1 MTAAKF
7 RLHRVERAFEVPLE
21 ASQQAVLALGD
32 GEVVAVFGAPLS
44 GKTTVLKAFVV
55 DRVKNRGKSSDSVL
69 AISAT
74 RQSATRLRDE
84 LALALQSATK
94 GPMARTLASF
104 AFAVVSANALANG
117 QQPPELVSGSEQ
129 DRILEA
135 LLIELE
141 GKPTPVWPESFGPK
155 TRRLAG
161 FRAELRDLITV
172 AIEMQVTPE
181 KLSSLAGSGQYAI
194 WHQVSEVYQAY
205 LAKLAEFENERL
217 DSAALMHRA
226 TDLLAT
232 GFWPENLARPETVLV
247 DDSQELTPGATRLLT
262 QLVGESS
269 GLILFGDPDASTLG
283 FRASNSK
290 AMTELVT
297 KLRAGRVK
305 TGTEPALFLKPRLDA
320 RVESLSHVLAKSAQ
334 KIAPDFA
341 GRHRFSPI
349 ESVAK
354 AMATPDAAVS
364 GLEGASFST
373 DAAEVAWLA
382 NRLRQLHLQSGV
394 EWHEMA
400 VVARTRAQLD
410 QLELALANHGV
421 PARIAG
427 SQAALRDEFGARSL
441 LLVARAVLA
450 TEPITIEAVLALLQN
465 PFFDINNLEL
475 RRLRRSLRAK
485 TAAEEGP
492 RNSDDLLLELFQAPG
507 AFADLKVYELTKL
520 RRFLDRFHGIRAQHA
535 KTPIGIE
542 DLLWQIF
549 NESAPN
555 RDWLAASRGHDA
567 VAAQANRNLDSITAL
582 VAAAKRFAERHP
594 SAPATDYVERQ
605 LAVGLPEDTLVK
617 DARGIE
623 RVPLLTPAGLIG
635 QQFKVVAVA
644 KLIDGIWPNLR
655 ARSSLLGATAL
666 EATLRGEEPS
676 TDSELPN
683 ELRMFYKAVGAA
695 TEHFI
700 ATVTQTENDVASQF
714 FQLCLGG
721 LPTAQNYPVNQLDLR
736 AMVGQLRRALVS
748 ESSEAPFDNPEQNL
762 LALAQLAIAEVPGAN
777 PDQWLGILEPSTD
790 EPLYYI
796 EGKDSE
802 LVPVSPSQLESFLEC
817 PLHWFIKTN
826 GGDDRTFEASLGNLL
841 HAALERSKSDADLA
855 AQVEKLWP
863 ELRFESEWLN
873 RSNKRRAMTMVRNLT
888 EYLQGFRASGSTL
901 LGTELQFKFEHGD
914 AVVSGRIDRI
924 ERTADGKVMVVDLK
938 TGKTAPSAE
947 EMTQHP
953 QLLTYQLAV
962 EKSETAV
969 EKDKLGEVL
978 GADTELA
985 GARLVVIGGNSLAA
999 PSQAPFDESAEAKA
1013 FIESAIQSAA
1023 EGMARTTFIAKVGDH
1038 CTASRYD
1045 QPCEVQIVQAVS
1057 HVG

>member
-7 RLHRVERAFEVPLE
+7 RLHRIERAFEVQLE
-21 ASQQAVLALGD
+21 ASQQAVLALAEH
-32 GEVVAVFGAPLS
+32 EVVAVFGAPLS

-141 GKPTPVWPESFGPK
+141 SQPTPVWPESFGPK

-161 FRAELRDLITV
+161 FRAELRELITV

-181 KLSSLAGSGQYAI
+181 KLSAIAGSGQYAI
-194 WHQVSEVYQAY
+194 WHQVSEVYRAY
-205 LAKLAEFENERL
+205 LGKLAEFENERL

-247 DDSQELTPGATRLLT
+247 DDAQELTPGATRLLT
-262 QLVGESS
+262 QIVGERS

-283 FRASNSK
+283 FRASDSK

-297 KLRAGRVK
+297 KLRASRPK
-305 TGTEPALFLKPRLDA
+305 TTAEPAIFLKPRLDG
-320 RVESLSHVLAKSAQ
+320 RVESLSHVLAKGAQ

-341 GRHRFSPI
+341 GRHRFAPI

-354 AMATPDAAVS
+354 AMATPDSTVP

-394 EWHEMA
+394 AWNEMA

-450 TEPITIEAVLALLQN
+450 TEPITIEGVLALLQN
-465 PFFDINNLEL
+465 PFADINNLEL
-475 RRLRRSLRAK
+475 RRLRRFLRAK
-485 TAAEEGP
+485 AAEGEGL

-507 AFADLKVYELTKL
+507 AFADVKGYELTKL
-520 RRFLDRFHGIRAQHA
+520 RRFLDRYHGIRAQHA

-542 DLLWQIF
+542 ELLWQIF

-555 RDWLAASRGHDA
+555 RDWLAASRGYDA

-594 SAPATDYVERQ
+594 SAPATEYVERQ

-655 ARSSLLGATAL
+655 ARSSLLGARAL

-676 TDSELPN
+676 NDSELPN

-700 ATVTQTENDVASQF
+700 ATVTETENDVASQF

-721 LPTAQNYPVNQLDLR
+721 LPKAQNYPTNQLELR

-748 ESSEAPFDNPEQNL
+748 EAAEEPFDNPDQNL
-762 LALAQLAIAEVPGAN
+762 MALAQLAIAEVPGAS
-777 PDQWLGILEPSTD
+777 PDQWLGILKPSTE

-796 EGKDSE
+796 DGKDSE
-802 LVPVSPSQLESFLEC
+802 LVPVSPSQLDSFLEC

-826 GGDDRTFEASLGNLL
+826 GGDDRTFEASIGNLL
-841 HAALERSKSDADLA
+841 HAALERSTSDAEIALH
-855 AQVEKLWP
+855 VEKLWP
-863 ELRFESEWLN
+863 ELRFESAWLN
-873 RSNKRRAMTMVRNLT
+873 RAAKRRAANMVRNLT
-888 EYLQGFRASGSTL
+888 DYLEGFRASGSTL
-901 LGTELQFKFEHGD
+901 LGTELNFSFEHGD
-914 AVVSGRIDRI
+914 ALVSGRIDRI

-938 TGKTAPSAE
+938 TAKTAPNAKDVAE
-947 EMTQHP
+947 HP

-962 EKSETAV
+962 SKSEAGKETG
-969 EKDKLGEVL
+969 KLTEALEGN
-978 GADTELA
+978 TELA
-985 GARLVVIGGNSLAA
+985 GARLVIIGGKTLAA
-999 PSQAPFDESAEAKA
+999 PEQQPFDEGDQAKE
-1013 FIESAIQSAA
+1013 FIEAAIQRAA
-1023 EGMARTTFIAKVGDH
+1023 EGMAGSTFIANVGDH
-1038 CTASRYD
+1038 CTASRFD
-1045 QPCEVQIVQAVS
+1045 QPCQAQIVQAVS